1 MNLKTCLVILNVI
14 VWVVVFGCS
23 NTAQIQ
29 TPEKIGEKDR
39 LNLIT
44 GAKATAVVNKLH
56 GSTVTTGGDVI
67 AEYGRGKKDLLYI
80 TDYTDRGKA
89 KKFFNL
95 MIEKMRAAN
104 ARRPNRWEAKK
115 YGAGIVNAWKLL
127 KANPN
132 SVRKDSVGD
141 YSDFK
146 KRKRRAAEDNLTEV
160 EQMFEQLKAF

>member
-80 TDYTDRGKA
+80 TDYTDREKA

-95 MIEKMRAAN
+95 MIEKMRAAKGGPFTHLMPIN
-104 ARRPNRWEAKK
+104 K
-115 YGAGIVNAWKLL
+115 YNGNVYMAIGMGSVHYIIWSENYLL
-127 KANPN
+127 WLQTDQPFGTTLPPRLLALYP
-132 SVRKDSVGD
+132 
-141 YSDFK
+141 
-146 KRKRRAAEDNLTEV
+146 A
-160 EQMFEQLKAF
+160 

>member
-23 NTAQIQ
+23 NTAEIQ

-67 AEYGRGKKDLLYI
+67 AEYGREKKTYCISPTTPMGKKP
-80 TDYTDRGKA
+80 K
-89 KKFFNL
+89 
-95 MIEKMRAAN
+95 
-104 ARRPNRWEAKK
+104 
-115 YGAGIVNAWKLL
+115 
-127 KANPN
+127 NP
-132 SVRKDSVGD
+132 
-141 YSDFK
+141 
-146 KRKRRAAEDNLTEV
+146 LI
-160 EQMFEQLKAF
+160 